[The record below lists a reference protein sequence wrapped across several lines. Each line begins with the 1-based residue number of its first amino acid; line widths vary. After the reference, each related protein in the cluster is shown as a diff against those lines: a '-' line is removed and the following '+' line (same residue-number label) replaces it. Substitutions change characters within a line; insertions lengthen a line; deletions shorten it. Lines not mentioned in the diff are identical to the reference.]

1 MAAAFPSET
10 HGNSWWSVKMANPDD
25 EVPKSVPYIPLKEST
40 CQTGYPLRIFQL
52 LQRSENGKIGLTEW
66 IARLVNICMIEA
78 GFIPMF
84 HDQYAIP
91 VDELMLLS
99 YNDIMIRLIAFLDK
113 LVEKQKHLK
122 AVRYTFVERKDKN
135 LTDDGKH
142 PDAPSTSGTVAD
154 LQPSGKKLSYS
165 LKPVTLMVMKTKD
178 DILVAGIANGE
189 DMSETLEVSC
199 FEFMK
204 NADDFRKNLYHSLQY
219 IYYGKFKAMKFVD
232 IVKRDF
238 VYFVLDKLNGEH
250 AEVRGFQNLPVE
262 MLRKL
267 AEYFDFRSFINFLST
282 SRKHRDA
289 LDTDEMWKVMYR
301 RLPEDLRRYGLHVVE
316 NVLDEADVRNPTIYR
331 DMCLI
336 MYTEA
341 LSIRRQH
348 GNVWSRIPL
357 DFHYWPPLELLY

>member
-25 EVPKSVPYIPLKEST
+25 EVPESVPYIPLKETT
-40 CQTGYPLRIFQL
+40 CQTGYPLRIFKL

-66 IARLVNICMIEA
+66 IARMANICMIEA

-122 AVRYTFVERKDKN
+122 AVRYTFIERKDKN
-135 LTDDGKH
+135 LTVDGNLR
-142 PDAPSTSGTVAD
+142 DAPSTSGTLAD
-154 LQPSGKKLSYS
+154 LQPSGKKSSYS
-165 LKPVTLMVMKTKD
+165 LEPVTLMVIKTKD
-178 DILVAGIANGE
+178 DTLVVGIANGK
-189 DMSETLEVSC
+189 DMSEVLEVNC
-199 FEFMK
+199 FGFMK
-204 NADDFRKNLYHSLQY
+204 NVDDFRKNLYHSLQY
-219 IYYGKFKAMKFVD
+219 IYYGKFNAMKFVD

-250 AEVRGFQNLPVE
+250 AEVRGFKKMPVE

-267 AEYFDFRSFINFLST
+267 AEYFDFRTFINFLGT
-282 SRKHRDA
+282 SRRHRDV
-289 LDTDEMWKVMYR
+289 LDTHEMWKVMYR
-301 RLPEDLRRYGLHVVE
+301 RLPGDLHRYGLPVVA
-316 NVLDEADVRNPTIYR
+316 NVLDEADVRNPAIYR
-331 DMCLI
+331 DMCLS

-341 LSIRRQH
+341 MSIRRQQED
-348 GNVWSRIPL
+348 VWSRFSL
-357 DFHYWPPLELLY
+357 GCQ